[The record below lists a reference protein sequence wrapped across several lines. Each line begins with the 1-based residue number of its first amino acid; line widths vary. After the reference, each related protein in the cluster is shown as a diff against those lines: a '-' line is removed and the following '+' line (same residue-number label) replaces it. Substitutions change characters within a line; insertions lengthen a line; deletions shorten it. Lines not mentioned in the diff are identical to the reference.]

1 MKDNIRFGE
10 KETRIEVDLNFQG
23 SCYTIKRGNSLV
35 ELWKDGQQMELGN
48 KTQTKEGILRELPF
62 IEAMDLLYYNE
73 GNQRILGNSSS
84 SDTVDE
90 VIYKGALMK
99 SENTTLQVSGLST
112 ADTSKYFLRIA
123 SMYRPSNTGILG
135 GA

>member
-1 MKDNIRFGE
+1 MILTSDQLAA
-10 KETRIEVDLNFQG
+10 V
-23 SCYTIKRGNSLV
+23 KR
-35 ELWKDGQQMELGN
+35 
-48 KTQTKEGILRELPF
+48 ILREDTMP
-62 IEAMDLLYYNE
+62 LLSDE
-73 GNQRILGNSSS
+73 LIADISSS

-99 SENTTLQVSGLST
+99 SEDTTLQVSGLST

-123 SMYRPSNTGILG
+123 SMHRPSNTGILG

>member
-1 MKDNIRFGE
+1 MVLTSDQLA
-10 KETRIEVDLNFQG
+10 TV
-23 SCYTIKRGNSLV
+23 KR
-35 ELWKDGQQMELGN
+35 
-48 KTQTKEGILRELPF
+48 ILREDTMP
-62 IEAMDLLYYNE
+62 LLSDE
-73 GNQRILGNSSS
+73 LIADISSS
-84 SDTVDE
+84 SDTLDE

-99 SENTTLQVSGLST
+99 SEDTTLQVSGLST

>member
-1 MKDNIRFGE
+1 MVLTSDQLA
-10 KETRIEVDLNFQG
+10 TV
-23 SCYTIKRGNSLV
+23 KR
-35 ELWKDGQQMELGN
+35 
-48 KTQTKEGILRELPF
+48 ILREDTMP
-62 IEAMDLLYYNE
+62 LLSDE
-73 GNQRILGNSSS
+73 LIADISSS

-99 SENTTLQVSGLST
+99 SEDTTLQVSGLST

-123 SMYRPSNTGILG
+123 SMHRPSNTGILG